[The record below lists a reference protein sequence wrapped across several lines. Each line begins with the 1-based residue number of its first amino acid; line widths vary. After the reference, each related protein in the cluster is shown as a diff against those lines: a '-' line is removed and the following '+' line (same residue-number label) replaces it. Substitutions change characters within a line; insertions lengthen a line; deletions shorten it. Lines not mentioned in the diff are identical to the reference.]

1 MSEASENLKKM
12 MAAHPEIKKL
22 AEQKTAMRDVLISKG
37 FNVELFADKLKNFS
51 EYADMIAA
59 LDFSIDSVIEENGY
73 THDFGDGLTL
83 SRMMKEKLTRNE
95 VLSSMDCYKANDF
108 KDDTLI
114 TYLTVKPLSEDMT
127 NFCNGA
133 SNLIYVPQLDFS
145 IVKRIDNTFANINPK
160 IYIHDVYEL
169 DLTNCTSYKSN
180 GISFCKKLVLKNMR
194 SDCELYQTFAGNMT
208 IESIEGLNVSA
219 AKSTI
224 WNLWGWGST
233 GTNTAPSRV
242 SLSDD
247 CIIQS
252 ANVLCGTEKDPGS
265 PLTKLD
271 KFDAE
276 TLYGFCTHAYDW
288 KTNPRGLTKVDG
300 ITLINGHK
308 SVNYYNYRFS
318 DAAKT
323 KLAESYP
330 GVDFEKMM
338 EDKGW
343 TY

>member
-37 FNVELFADKLKNFS
+37 FNVDLYADKLKNFS

-73 THDFGDGLTL
+73 THDFGGGLTL
-83 SRMMKEKLTRNE
+83 SRMMKEKLVRNE
-95 VLSSMDCYKANDF
+95 VLSSMDSYKANDF
-108 KDDTLI
+108 KNDYLI

-127 NFCNGA
+127 NFCSGA
-133 SNLIYVPQLDFS
+133 FNLIYVPQLDFS
-145 IVKRIDNTFANINPK
+145 TVKKISGTFNNINPK
-160 IYIHDVYEL
+160 RYIHDVYEL
-169 DLTNCTSYKSN
+169 DLTNCTYYGGNDIK
-180 GISFCKKLVLKNMR
+180 FCKKLVLKNMR
-194 SDCELYQTFAGNMT
+194 SDCAMMYTFSDNIT
-208 IESIEGLNVSA
+208 IESIEGLNLSA

-224 WNLWGWGST
+224 WNLWGWRAFI
-233 GTNTAPSRV
+233 TNTAPSRV

-252 ANVLCGTEKDPGS
+252 ANVICDTEKDPGS
-265 PLTKLD
+265 PFTKLD
-271 KFDAE
+271 KFDSE
-276 TLYGFCTHAYDW
+276 TLYGFCVHAYDW

-300 ITLINGHK
+300 ITLNNGHK

-330 GVDFEKMM
+330 GVDFKKMM

>member
-12 MAAHPEIKKL
+12 MAAYPEIKKL
-22 AEQKTAMRDVLISKG
+22 ADQKTAMRDALISKG

-83 SRMMKEKLTRNE
+83 SRMMKEKLVRNE

-108 KDDTLI
+108 KNDTLI
-114 TYLTVKPLSEDMT
+114 TYLTVKPLSADMS
-127 NFCNGA
+127 NFCYGA

-145 IVKRIDNTFANINPK
+145 NVKTISNTFSLINPK
-160 IYIHDVYEL
+160 RYIHDMYEL
-169 DLTNCTSYKSN
+169 DLTNCKYYGAN

-194 SDCELYQTFAGNMT
+194 SDCGMMYTFSNKR

-219 AKSTI
+219 ATSTI
-224 WNLWGWGST
+224 WDLWGWVST
-233 GTNTAPSRV
+233 GTNNAPSRV

-247 CIIQS
+247 CIIRS
-252 ANVLCGTEKDPGS
+252 ANVLCETEKDPGS
-265 PLTKLD
+265 PLKKLD

-288 KTNPRGLTKVDG
+288 KTNPRGLTKFGG
-300 ITLINGHK
+300 ITLNNGHN
-308 SVNYYNYRFS
+308 SVNYYNFRFS

-330 GVDFEKMM
+330 GVDFKKMM

>member
-22 AEQKTAMRDVLISKG
+22 AEQKTAMRDILISKG

-59 LDFSIDSVIEENGY
+59 IDFSIDSVIEENGY

-83 SRMMKEKLTRNE
+83 SRMMKEKLVRNE

-127 NFCNGA
+127 NFCYGA
-133 SNLIYVPQLDFS
+133 LNLIYVPQLDFS
-145 IVKRIDNTFANINPK
+145 IVKKISYTLKSINPQ
-160 IYIHDVYEL
+160 IYKHDVYEL
-169 DLTNCTSYKSN
+169 DLTNCTYYGLN
-180 GISFCKKLVLKNMR
+180 GINFCKKLVLKNMR

-208 IESIEGLNVSA
+208 IESIDGLNVSA

-224 WNLWGWGST
+224 WNLWGWLTESA
-233 GTNTAPSRV
+233 NNAPSRV
-242 SLSDD
+242 SFSDD

-252 ANVLCGTEKDPGS
+252 ANVLCETEKDPGS
-265 PLTKLD
+265 PLQKLD

-288 KTNPRGLTKVDG
+288 KTNPRGLTKIDG
-300 ITLINGHK
+300 ITLNNGHK